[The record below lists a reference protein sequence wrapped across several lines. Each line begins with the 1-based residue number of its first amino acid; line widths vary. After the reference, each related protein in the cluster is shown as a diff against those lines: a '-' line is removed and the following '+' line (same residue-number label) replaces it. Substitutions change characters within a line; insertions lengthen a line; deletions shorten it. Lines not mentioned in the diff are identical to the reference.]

1 MDRYWIIPLAHMRTF
16 PLKAP
21 PYYSVNI
28 KGALARIYLKLLS
41 FLLMLTKIFI
51 VYIFY
56 IVI

>member
-28 KGALARIYLKLLS
+28 KGGACQSLFKA
-41 FLLMLTKIFI
+41 FI
-51 VYIFY
+51 LPPYVN
-56 IVI
+56 